1 MGFVWHERKT
11 DAGIDGEIELRN
23 PVTGEVANRLILI
36 QARPGTAGSP
46 ARTTVPSTSSASRP
60 TSPTG

>member
-23 PVTGEVANRLILI
+23 L
-36 QARPGTAGSP
+36 
-46 ARTTVPSTSSASRP
+46 SR
-60 TSPTG
+60 SKIGFGW

>member
-23 PVTGEVANRLILI
+23 PDTGEVANRFILI
-36 QARPGTAGSP
+36 QSKARDRRFSGENDRSFH
-46 ARTTVPSTSSASRP
+46 SSASRP
-60 TSPTG
+60 TSLTG